1 MKVQLPGFVIAE
13 LYGDTLVQIPVTQPD
28 KKIPEPRKITQTID
42 KVPVDPPEIFYTG
55 GNKKHLL
62 LIVNQPEAVFL
73 TEEAHATLS
82 RLLEAL
88 HFSFEDIAVV
98 NFSRNPL
105 PFARI
110 KAVLKPQYCLLF
122 DIDLQKFGLPF
133 EIPGYQIQHH
143 DGCIFLTAPALTL
156 SGSTEETV
164 KKEKR
169 KLWQSLKKIF
179 PA

>member
-1 MKVQLPGFVIAE
+1 MKVQLPGFVLAE
-13 LYGDTLVQIPVTQPD
+13 LYGDTLVQLPETKTD

-42 KVPVDPPEIFYTG
+42 KLPAEPPEIFYTG

-62 LIVNQPEAVFL
+62 LLVNQPDAVFL
-73 TEEAHATLS
+73 TDEAHATLS

-105 PFARI
+105 PYERI
-110 KAVLKPQYCLLF
+110 KAMLHPQYCLLF
-122 DIDLQKFGLPF
+122 EVDLQKFGLPF
-133 EIPGYQIQHH
+133 EIPEYQVQRY
-143 DGCIFLTAPALTL
+143 DGCIFLTASALTL
-156 SGSTEETV
+156 SGVTEEPV